1 MAGIF
6 CDLWVTEG
14 KARDTGLS
22 LKFYQNKDVTVAND
36 SDKLKKKNQKHKK
49 IKNKIKKSKL
59 HAAVPEDKCIYF
71 LFLL

>member
-36 SDKLKKKNQKHKK
+36 SDKLKKKQPKT
-49 IKNKIKKSKL
+49 
-59 HAAVPEDKCIYF
+59 
-71 LFLL
+71 